1 MTAKRMKTKKCINVV
16 AGFIYENNK
25 FLICQRPAGK
35 ARALLWEFA
44 GGKVEQGES
53 HAAALK
59 REFMEELAVE
69 IEVGD
74 LLYEHSHEYEDI
86 IVNLFIYHAKIV
98 KGTIQKLEH
107 KNILWISSK
116 EIDRYAFCPADEEVL
131 EIIKQNY

>member
-1 MTAKRMKTKKCINVV
+1 MNSKKIINVV
-16 AGFIYENNK
+16 AGFICKDKK

-69 IEVGD
+69 IEVGS
-74 LLYEHSHEYEDI
+74 LFYKHSHEYDDV

-107 KNILWISSK
+107 KDIKWISSK
-116 EIDRYAFCPADEEVL
+116 EIDNYSFCPADEEVL
-131 EIIKQNY
+131 EILKQNY

>member
-1 MTAKRMKTKKCINVV
+1 MNTKKIINVV

-25 FLICQRPAGK
+25 LLICQRPAGK

-53 HAAALK
+53 HTEALK
-59 REFMEELAVE
+59 REYREELAVE
-69 IEVGD
+69 IAVGD
-74 LLYEHSHEYEDI
+74 LFYSHSHEYEDV

-98 KGTIQKLEH
+98 QGAIQRLEH
-107 KNILWISSK
+107 NDIKWISAK
-116 EIDRYAFCPADEEVL
+116 EIDNYTFCPADAEVL

>member
-1 MTAKRMKTKKCINVV
+1 MNSKKIINVV
-16 AGFIYENNK
+16 AGFICKDKK

-69 IEVGD
+69 IEVSD
-74 LLYEHSHEYEDI
+74 LFYSHSHEYDDV
-86 IVNLFIYHAKIV
+86 IVNRSAPK
-98 KGTIQKLEH
+98 KLTTTVFALLM
-107 KNILWISSK
+107 KKFWK
-116 EIDRYAFCPADEEVL
+116 F
-131 EIIKQNY
+131 